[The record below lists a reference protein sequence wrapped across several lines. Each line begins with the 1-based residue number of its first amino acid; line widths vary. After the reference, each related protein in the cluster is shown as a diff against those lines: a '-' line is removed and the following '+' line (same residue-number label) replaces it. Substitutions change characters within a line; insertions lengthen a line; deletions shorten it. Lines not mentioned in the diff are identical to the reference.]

1 MCGILGGFVPNN
13 LAPEVIE
20 ACLDRIRHRGPDES
34 GMFLHENTFL
44 GMRRLSIIDV
54 AGGHQPIF
62 NEDKRISVVFNGEV
76 YNYMELIPNLEAKG
90 HVFQTRSDT
99 EVLVHLYEEH
109 GTNMCQF
116 LRGMFAFAILDTRDQ
131 SIFVARDRFG
141 KKPFYY
147 INQNG
152 KFLFGSEIKAVKAL
166 AQASAITLSIS
177 HQAIYDYLSFGV
189 IPQPT
194 TIYNE
199 VKSLPPAS
207 WGKFQHSNFQIKEY
221 WSLTYSPKLEL
232 SYPQAISKVQ
242 ELVSESVRLR
252 LRSDVPLGIFLSG
265 GVDSSVVAYEASKV
279 VGDSLQTFTVKIGDS
294 DFDESPIAA
303 QTSQMLGV
311 KNTVLQLEMN
321 PIEGV
326 QKVVQHYDQPY
337 ADSSAIPSLEI
348 SKLARQH
355 VTVVLNGDGGDEIF
369 GGYRRYVAAQRS
381 IFFEWIPNGVAKVT
395 ANVLES
401 VASERRSS
409 FGFAAR
415 FARGL
420 AQSPAER
427 YLSWTADMLLDLD
440 KRSFWR
446 GNTVEPTERFIDQE
460 LPKLQGFSGIDSQIA
475 LDMRINL
482 LSDLLVKMD
491 MATMAYSLEARSPLL
506 DHLLAETVA
515 RLPDQSKVGRTTK
528 QILKDAYANKLPPI
542 VTSGIKR
549 GFEVPLES
557 WLSGPLHA
565 LLYDTLGS
573 INTKVS
579 EFIEPSFLR
588 GILSKEIL
596 KDRNWKYIVYAL
608 LILELWL
615 KEFA

>member
-1 MCGILGGFVPNN
+1 MCGILGGFAPNN

-20 ACLDRIRHRGPDES
+20 SCLNRIRHRGPDDF
-34 GMFLHENTFL
+34 GIFRHENAFL

-54 AGGHQPIF
+54 VGGHQPIF
-62 NEDKRISVVFNGEV
+62 NEDKSVSVVFNGEI
-76 YNYMELIPNLEAKG
+76 YNYLELIPNLEAKG

-99 EVLVHLYEEH
+99 EVLVHLYEEY
-109 GTNMCQF
+109 GTDMCKF
-116 LRGMFAFAILDTRDQ
+116 LRGMFAFAILDTRVQ

-147 INQNG
+147 IFQDG
-152 KFLFGSEIKAVKAL
+152 KFLFGSEIKAVRAL

-207 WGKFQHSNFQIKEY
+207 WGKFQHSDLQIKEY
-221 WSLTYSPKLEL
+221 WSLSYSPKLEL

-265 GVDSSVVAYEASKV
+265 GVDSSVVAYEASKL
-279 VGDSLQTFTVKIGDS
+279 VGEKLQTFTVKMGDS
-294 DFDESPIAA
+294 HFDESPIAA

-321 PIEGV
+321 PIEGL
-326 QKVVQHYDQPY
+326 QKVVEHYDQPY

-381 IFFEWIPNGVAKVT
+381 MSFGWIPNGVAKVT
-395 ANVLES
+395 ANMLES
-401 VASERRSS
+401 LSSQRRSS

-427 YLSWTADMLLDLD
+427 YLIWTADMLLDSD
-440 KRSFWR
+440 KRNLWC
-446 GNTVEPTERFIDQE
+446 GNAVVPTERLIDQE
-460 LPKLQGFSGIDSQIA
+460 LLKLQGFSSIDSQMA
-475 LDMRINL
+475 LDIRINL

-491 MATMAYSLEARSPLL
+491 MATMAYSLEGRSPLL
-506 DHLLAETVA
+506 DHVLAETIA
-515 RLPDQSKVGRTTK
+515 RLPDRTKVGRTTK

-542 VTSGIKR
+542 VTSGVKR

-557 WLSGPLHA
+557 WLSGPLRA
-565 LLYDTLGS
+565 LFHDTLGS
-573 INTKVS
+573 LNPRIS
-579 EFIEPSFLR
+579 AFIEPTFLQ

-596 KDRNWKYIVYAL
+596 KDRNLKYIMYAL
-608 LILELWL
+608 LVLELWL
-615 KEFA
+615 REFA